1 MESYKFIIYH
11 KHIILSE
18 VLLNNSQKDFTLI
31 FKWAGIKY
39 KIMQNY
45 QGIFQKGR
53 ACMSH
58 EWKGYILINLGQFE
72 YEIPETPC
80 KFKSFGVWKCK
91 KNQKEYCVRVAYA
104 ITVWNKRWLHTFLI
118 PHFSAVELNAGIH
131 CFFPVLWLVSRL
143 R

>member
-1 MESYKFIIYH
+1 
-11 KHIILSE
+11 
-18 VLLNNSQKDFTLI
+18 
-31 FKWAGIKY
+31 
-39 KIMQNY
+39 MQNY

-118 PHFSAVELNAGIH
+118 PHFSAIELNAGIH
-131 CFFPVLWLVSRL
+131 CFSQYFDWFPACGKPIRL
-143 R
+143 KEIKAGKSTYSMQIWENTERECS